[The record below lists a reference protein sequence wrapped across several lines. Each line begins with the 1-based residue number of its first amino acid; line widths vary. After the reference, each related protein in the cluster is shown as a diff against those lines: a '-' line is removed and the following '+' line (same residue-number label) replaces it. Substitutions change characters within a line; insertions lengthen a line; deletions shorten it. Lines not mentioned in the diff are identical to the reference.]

1 MIVIDFS
8 KQKAFEANPE
18 AIQKINFP
26 LNLAGEGNSDTMFF
40 SLLKEQKKLF

>member
-1 MIVIDFS
+1 MIAIDFS

-26 LNLAGEGNSDTMFF
+26 LNLAWEENSDTMFF
-40 SLLKEQKKLF
+40 SLLKKQKKLF

>member
-18 AIQKINFP
+18 A
-26 LNLAGEGNSDTMFF
+26 LNLAWEENSDTIFF
-40 SLLKEQKKLF
+40 SLLKKQKKLF